1 MRRIT
6 ILLIV
11 TLVTASGLVFAQPA
25 GKDDLALKDLVK
37 QLIDAQIRYDV
48 ATLDKLFTADY
59 IEISPVGEFDTR
71 DKVLSFYAPQ
81 KKSDPAKM
89 SMKLETSEYSIR
101 SDGQVAIVIARL
113 NMAITAAGKAMPP
126 ASMRVTFVLR
136 KEGSAWKFA
145 SAHYTGIRP
154 SKPRGQ

>member
-6 ILLIV
+6 FLLIFSA
-11 TLVTASGLVFAQPA
+11 LAASGLVFAQPA
-25 GKDDLALKDLVK
+25 GKDDQALKDLVK
-37 QLIDAQIRYDV
+37 QLTDAQIAFDV
-48 ATLDKLFTADY
+48 PTLDKLFAADY

-71 DKVLSFYAPQ
+71 AKVLGFYSPQ
-81 KKSDPAKM
+81 KKADPAKM
-89 SMKLETSEYSIR
+89 STKLEATEYSIR

-113 NMAITAAGKAMPP
+113 NVSITTAGQPMPP
-126 ASMRVTFVLR
+126 ASMRVTFVMR

-154 SKPRGQ
+154 PRPQRH